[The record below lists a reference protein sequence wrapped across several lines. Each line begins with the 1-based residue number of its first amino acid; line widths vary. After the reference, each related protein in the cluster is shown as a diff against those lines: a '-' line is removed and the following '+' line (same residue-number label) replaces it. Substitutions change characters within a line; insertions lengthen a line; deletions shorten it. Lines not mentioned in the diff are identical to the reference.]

1 MLHYQVRHMGVLP
14 DVAGEYVESKHHNA
28 EVDTYDHPP
37 AARYGKDKHWKSR
50 LVKVTLCALA
60 VWGSVNIIWSLG
72 DALRT
77 HPRELSCRCG
87 NSIAEAKK
95 NHCRY
100 DPLQLGWAPPH
111 CRDDEVTDAFRRAA
125 PAIFGHGW
133 PYYERQDANSP
144 ILEEH
149 DVASFADTGQV
160 YYTVHAHHLAH
171 CMYIWMKEA
180 RVPESGIVM
189 PKRFSGDGHAEHCAS
204 VAMINSTLDA
214 LVSVSSVSLDLDA
227 HSEQSRKFHALQTL
241 REDADE
247 RGGHF

>member
-1 MLHYQVRHMGVLP
+1 MLHHHFRNIGVLP
-14 DVAGEYVESKHHNA
+14 DVVDEYA
-28 EVDTYDHPP
+28 EVKHQDAEGDTYDHLP
-37 AARYGKDKHWKSR
+37 AARYGKDKHWKNW
-50 LVKVTLCALA
+50 LVKVALCALA
-60 VWGSVNIIWSLG
+60 VWGSVNIIWHLW
-72 DALRT
+72 DALRAR
-77 HPRELSCRCG
+77 PQDLSCTCG

-111 CRDDEVTDAFRRAA
+111 CRDDEVTDAFRHAA
-125 PAIFGHGW
+125 PAIFGHRW

-144 ILEEH
+144 MIEEH
-149 DVASFADTGQV
+149 DVARFADTGQV

-171 CMYIWMKEA
+171 CMYIWMKQA
-180 RVPESGIVM
+180 RVPQSGIVM
-189 PKRFSGDGHAEHCAS
+189 PKRFGGDGHAEHCAG

-227 HSEQSRKFHALQTL
+227 HSEQSKKFHTL
-241 REDADE
+241 KTLHEDVDE